1 MSTTPTAR
9 TAVAAAA
16 AAALLCLLLVPAA
29 AQAADRTYIFRSVE
43 DASTPPDPA
52 VCAQAPFATNVQLGG
67 SLWWQQTSPVD
78 GRVAPRLQRRIGK
91 ATACVLLTDFTFP
104 PGLDQNF
111 YIQVDLPAGRF
122 TAAGSCKLISNNVPV
137 GGLVIGGC
145 SLKLTSWPARF
156 AGGAIASL
164 STLNP
169 FRLPGFNTGSTY
181 VLQAFEADRSA
192 VPESE
197 REQHLGRSMN
207 FVEVAGGGAE

>member
-1 MSTTPTAR
+1 MRTTPTAR
-9 TAVAAAA
+9 RTAAAA
-16 AAALLCLLLVPAA
+16 AAALLCTLLAPAA
-29 AQAADRTYIFRSVE
+29 ARAADRTFIFRSVE

-52 VCAQAPFATNVQLGG
+52 VCAQAPFSANVHLGG
-67 SLWWQQTSPVD
+67 SLWWQQTNPFD
-78 GRVAPRLQRRIGK
+78 GRVEPRLTRRIGK
-91 ATACVLLTDFTFP
+91 ATACVLLTDFSFP

-111 YIQVDLPAGRF
+111 YIAVDLPEGRF
-122 TAAGSCKLISNNVPV
+122 TATGSCKLISNNVPV

-181 VLQAFEADRSA
+181 VLQAFLADPAA

-207 FVEVAGGGAE
+207 FVELAAAGE

>member
-16 AAALLCLLLVPAA
+16 AALLCLPAA
-29 AQAADRTYIFRSVE
+29 VQAADRTYIFRSVE

-52 VCAQAPFATNVQLGG
+52 VCAQAPFPTNVQLGG
-67 SLWWQQTSPVD
+67 SLWWQQTSPLD
-78 GRVAPRLQRRIGK
+78 GRVEPRLKRRIGK
-91 ATACVLLTDFTFP
+91 ATACVLLTDLSFP

-111 YIQVDLPAGRF
+111 YIAVDLPAGRF
-122 TAAGSCKLISNNVPV
+122 TASGSCKLISNDVPV

-145 SLKLTSWPARF
+145 SLRLLTWPQRF
-156 AGGAIASL
+156 SGGAVASL

-181 VLQAFEADRSA
+181 VLQAFERDPSA

-197 REQHLGRSMN
+197 REQHLGASMN
-207 FVEVAGGGAE
+207 FVEVAGAATE

>member
-16 AAALLCLLLVPAA
+16 AALLCLPAA
-29 AQAADRTYIFRSVE
+29 VQAADRTYIFRSVE

-52 VCAQAPFATNVQLGG
+52 VCAQAPFPTNVQLGG
-67 SLWWQQTSPVD
+67 SLWWQQTSPLD
-78 GRVAPRLQRRIGK
+78 GRVEPRLKRRIGK
-91 ATACVLLTDFTFP
+91 ATACVLLTDFSFP

-111 YIQVDLPAGRF
+111 YIAVDLPEGRF
-122 TAAGSCKLISNNVPV
+122 TAAGSCKLISNDVPV

-145 SLKLTSWPARF
+145 ALKLTSWPSRF

-207 FVEVAGGGAE
+207 FVEVAAATE